1 MPRFAPWY
9 RRQDYALVR
18 EIMEDAE
25 TFPRAFD
32 EWEKNAENERAAAK
46 RDGVNMIPVFLDPES
61 SSRSAK
67 KRKSGLTVRPLRHS
81 PAAEGRRIIRWG
93 CEPVSLHEAGM

>member
-32 EWEKNAENERAAAK
+32 EWEKNAGNERAAAK
-46 RDGVNMIPVFLDPES
+46 R
-61 SSRSAK
+61 
-67 KRKSGLTVRPLRHS
+67 
-81 PAAEGRRIIRWG
+81 
-93 CEPVSLHEAGM
+93 EA